1 VSGIN
6 PSAIPGLDL
15 DPDAVV
21 AAANALAN
29 GGASVRDSG
38 ADVVG
43 KWRGLGAHYQ
53 APEAAQLFT
62 VMDPVE
68 AAAREFGDAVQ
79 QVAVVLRAYADEVR
93 PIKAALT
100 SVRHDAYAF
109 TSKIASNSDWQYD
122 QDLVDEN
129 TDLIKRV
136 NAAQIK
142 LWDAERTCANG
153 IRALYCAAPWH
164 AATSD
169 NDPLG
174 YGVSQLPTDAKM
186 PWGTSVDRKDH
197 CPKAAAVDVKRFVW
211 DGVVV
216 DGLWGTVVGLGAL
229 VGIQD
234 WSWSVDNFTSA
245 WKGMAGLIGYSAAT
259 GSWSWGNAGNTWKGL
274 GKGLLSWDTWKDDP
288 ARAAGGASFNVLS
301 LLIPGADAATALKTA
316 GKAGEA
322 SKAAALLSKG
332 AKILEFTDPLSLT
345 VKAGKIA
352 IPKLG
357 DLLGGMS
364 DATKGLG
371 DAIKVHDVPTGLD
384 VPKTVDTPPLRDPD
398 HVPVHEPAPAPELVG
413 PDGNPIHTGH
423 DTPGGTGTGGDDLAG
438 PPKHPSNPDH
448 TPVDTPTGGSHTDSP
463 SGGSGGDGSGTP
475 TGTGSHPPHG
485 DSGSPADSGGGHD
498 TPGGGGGDGP
508 PHPGA
513 PGGAGGG
520 EPGRIAIDETG
531 APHVVNT
538 SDAVVARAEADFN
551 RQLNTVLADHGL
563 TRSTFRE
570 LINTPLED
578 LNRAQVHTLVSIRD
592 AMPAVTPDTVL
603 QKVITPPQVLDILT
617 AKNEGTFL
625 TPAEQVRAHTLPPS
639 SFTNIGGFVSR
650 ADDVLGATPEQ
661 IYRQLG
667 LNYDDVTFASR
678 GESIFT
684 VRYSADAGVPHL
696 PTLPDGPLRAMS
708 TMPDSVYN
716 IADSGARR
724 VAIKSW
730 IDSQFPDASFDAQ
743 RALDLD
749 KAGVPNTGPE
759 RNPFR
764 GNGFSGSSSSYSP
777 ELSYGANKIPI
788 PEGAE
793 LWRVKPDGAT
803 DLAAVY
809 RNDEWHII
817 VEQPL
822 PVVP

>member
-29 GGASVRDSG
+29 GGGSVRDSG

-53 APEAAQLFT
+53 APEASQLFT

-109 TSKIASNSDWQYD
+109 THKIASNSDWQYD

-216 DGLWGTVVGLGAL
+216 DGLWGTVVGIGAL

-274 GKGLLSWDTWKDDP
+274 GKGMLSWDTWKDDP
-288 ARAAGGASFNVLS
+288 ARAAGGAGFNVLS
-301 LLIPGADAATALKTA
+301 LLIPGVDAATALKTA

-322 SKAAALLSKG
+322 SRAAALLSKG
-332 AKILEFTDPLSLT
+332 AKIFEFTDPLSLT
-345 VKAGKIA
+345 LKAGKIA

-438 PPKHPSNPDH
+438 PPKNPSNPDH
-448 TPVDTPTGGSHTDSP
+448 TPVDAPTGGSHSPGTDGPRSDTP
-463 SGGSGGDGSGTP
+463 SGPDAGHESGTGGPGATGPGASDPGGPPASTGDPVDPPASGGDPAAPPASG
-475 TGTGSHPPHG
+475 
-485 DSGSPADSGGGHD
+485 D
-498 TPGGGGGDGP
+498 
-508 PHPGA
+508 
-513 PGGAGGG
+513 
-520 EPGRIAIDETG
+520 EPGRIAIDESGT
-531 APHVVNT
+531 PHVVNF
-538 SDAVVARAEADFN
+538 SDALLGTKGAMEVHLQAVLDYHHVSRAEFDN
-551 RQLNTVLADHGL
+551 LMK
-563 TRSTFRE
+563 
-570 LINTPLED
+570 TPLEN
-578 LNRAQVHTLVSIRD
+578 LSRADVDKFIAIDQDMGGVLD
-592 AMPAVTPDTVL
+592 DTVL
-603 QKVITPPQVLDILT
+603 QKVIPPAQALEILDDAAPRFAEPELLARVAPATKIEDILT
-617 AKNEGTFL
+617 DL
-625 TPAEQVRAHTLPPS
+625 S
-639 SFTNIGGFVSR
+639 GFVSR
-650 ADDVLGATPEQ
+650 GQDVVGLTPTEVFHD
-661 IYRQLG
+661 LG
-667 LNYDDVTFASR
+667 LNYPKTTFVDH
-678 GESIFT
+678 GESMFA
-684 VRYSADAGVPHL
+684 VRYRAGDVSAMPFV
-696 PTLPDGPLRAMS
+696 PDGPLRAMQS
-708 TMPDSVYN
+708 MPDSIYAISN
-716 IADSGARR
+716 DAARR
-724 VAIKSW
+724 AAM
-730 IDSQFPDASFDAQ
+730 IDWVKIHDPSSDYYAGKAFD
-743 RALDLD
+743 
-749 KAGVPNTGPE
+749 PT
-759 RNPFR
+759 NPFR
-764 GNGFSGSSSSYSP
+764 GNGWGGTGDAFSP
-777 ELSYGANKIPI
+777 ELTYGTTKVSIPT
-788 PEGAE
+788 GAE
-793 LWRVKPDGAT
+793 LWRILPDGSQEV
-803 DLAAVY
+803 AAVY
-809 RNDEWHII
+809 RDKRWFA
-817 VEQPL
+817 VAEQP
-822 PVVP
+822 VAVP